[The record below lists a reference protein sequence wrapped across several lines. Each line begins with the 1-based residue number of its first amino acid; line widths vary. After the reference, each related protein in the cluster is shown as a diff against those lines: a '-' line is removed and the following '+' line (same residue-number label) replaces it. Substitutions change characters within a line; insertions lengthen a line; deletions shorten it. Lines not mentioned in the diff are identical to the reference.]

1 MSLLTHVVPNG
12 VGMCMYASRAAVC
25 PHTGYQM
32 LNKSAQRERKT
43 RTKMPGNA
51 CVNKKEEGGQDLK
64 ILPMNVVLFFQPA
77 VLTDQI
83 SSWWESSPN
92 LC

>member
-1 MSLLTHVVPNG
+1 MSLLTHVVPNR

-32 LNKSAQRERKT
+32 LKKSAKRERKT

-51 CVNKKEEGGQDLK
+51 CVNKKEERGQDLK
-64 ILPMNVVLFFQPA
+64 NIANECCPFFLQPA

-83 SSWWESSPN
+83 PSW
-92 LC
+92 